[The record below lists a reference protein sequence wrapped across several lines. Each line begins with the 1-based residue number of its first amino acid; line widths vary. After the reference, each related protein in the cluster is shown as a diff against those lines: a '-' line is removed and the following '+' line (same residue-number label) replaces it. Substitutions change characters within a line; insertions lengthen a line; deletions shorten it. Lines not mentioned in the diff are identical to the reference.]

1 MSDKLVKYRKKID
14 EIDKNIIN
22 LLSKRLYIV
31 NKIGKIK
38 HQLDIPI
45 DDSAREKEILKRL
58 YQLDGHSI
66 SREHLK
72 LIFDTIFKISKDNQK
87 VI

>member
-1 MSDKLVKYRKKID
+1 MSDKLFKYRKKID

-22 LLSKRLYIV
+22 LLSKRLYNV

-38 HQLDIPI
+38 HQLGIPI
-45 DDSAREKEILKRL
+45 GDKSREKEILERL
-58 YQLDGHSI
+58 YQLDEHSI
-66 SREHLK
+66 SQEHIK
-72 LIFDTIFKISKDNQK
+72 LIFNAIFKISKDNQK